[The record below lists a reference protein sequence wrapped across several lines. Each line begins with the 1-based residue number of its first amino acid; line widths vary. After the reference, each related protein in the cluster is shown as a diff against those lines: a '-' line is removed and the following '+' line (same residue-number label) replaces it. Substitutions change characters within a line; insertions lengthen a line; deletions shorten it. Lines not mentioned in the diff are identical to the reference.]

1 LINIVVADDNQ
12 LIRKILIAL
21 FNSEPDF
28 KVVGEARDGFEAV
41 NQVNR
46 LHPDV
51 LVLDLM
57 MPGLKGLEVLAKLRQ
72 SNTQIASVI
81 LSMHTDLAYVRESL
95 RLSAKAYVPKDA
107 PPEELIQA
115 VREAAAG
122 RNFSCSLLPA
132 VVNS

>member
-1 LINIVVADDNQ
+1 
-12 LIRKILIAL
+12 
-21 FNSEPDF
+21 
-28 KVVGEARDGFEAV
+28 
-41 NQVNR
+41 

-57 MPGLKGLEVLAKLRQ
+57 MPGLKGLEVLEKLRQ
-72 SNTQIASVI
+72 ANSQIATVI

-95 RLSAKAYVPKDA
+95 RLCAKAYVPKDA

-115 VREAAAG
+115 VRKAAAG

-132 VVNS
+132 MASG